1 MATLYPDISHY
12 HPVSDWDKVKANC
25 PFLISKATQGTSYID
40 ATLDEFITGCEE
52 NKIPYWLYTFLNKGS
67 ELAQAKFLVS
77 TCSGK
82 VGSYFVGYILDVEK
96 ENTAADVKSAL
107 DYLTGLGVK
116 TMLYTMYSQ
125 YDTYKSVITARPSD
139 CAWWETRYGQNNG
152 SYSANYAPHSGVDL
166 HQYTSKGSC
175 SGIKGS
181 GIDLNRLTGT
191 KTEDWFKSANGST
204 ATTTETK
211 TTSAASTATTKTT
224 TATAADPTKQII
236 KNGQTHANNF
246 AGCGLT
252 VDGVRGSATKKGG
265 IKVLQTAL
273 NLDYKSGLK
282 VDGVW
287 GTKSEKALGNHYVK
301 KGETQY
307 MVTALEILLMLKGY
321 DTGGLENPGV
331 FGTNLYNAVVKYQ
344 KANGLTADGIAG
356 SKTFKSLIS

>member
-25 PFLISKATQGTSYID
+25 PFLISKGTQGTSYID
-40 ATLDEFITGCEE
+40 TTLDDFIAGCEE

-82 VGSYFVGYILDVEK
+82 VGSYFIGYILDVEK
-96 ENTAADVKSAL
+96 ENTASDVKSAL
-107 DYLTGLGVK
+107 DYLSGLGVK

-139 CAWWETRYGQNNG
+139 CAWWEARYGQNNG

-175 SGIKGS
+175 SGINGQ
-181 GIDLNRLTGT
+181 IDLNRLTGA
-191 KTEDWFKSANGST
+191 KSEDWFKTANGNT
-204 ATTTETK
+204 AATATETK

-224 TATAADPTKQII
+224 STTDATKQIV

-252 VDGVRGSATKKGG
+252 VDGIRGSKTKKAGNM
-265 IKVLQTAL
+265 VLQTAI
-273 NLDYKSGLK
+273 NLDYKAGLK
-282 VDGVW
+282 VDGDW
-287 GTKSEKALGNHYVK
+287 GAKSEKALGNHYVK

-321 DTGGLENPGV
+321 DPGGVESPGV
-331 FGTNLYNAVVKYQ
+331 FGSKLETATGNYQ
-344 KANGLTADGIAG
+344 KAAGLTVDKVAG
-356 SKTFKSLIS
+356 VKTFKSLIS